1 MTKDEIKELLDAMF
15 APFGLMADATLTSGK
30 SHTWRSRTFSK

>member
-1 MTKDEIKELLDAMF
+1 MRSMV
-15 APFGLMADATLTSGK
+15 APLSPPDMAIADATLTSAK